1 MNYLKE
7 ILAFNNWI
15 EYNSQINK
23 SDICLWYALID
34 LANRFNWAEFTVPIS
49 RIILKSKLKR
59 DAIYRS
65 RNKLKQFG
73 ILDFKERSGNQCAI
87 YKMNSVA
94 SIYATQNAIQEVF
107 VSQYETQ
114 NATQSATQSATQNAT
129 QSATI
134 NKTKNQ
140 KLKTK
145 NKKEIKKKKFGEFK
159 NVLLTEDEFFRLE
172 AECGPMLSSVIEY
185 LSTYI
190 EMKGYKANSH
200 YLAIKKWVISAVK
213 EQQLKDERLK
223 QLEGGGSFDR
233 NRSYPPRKLC
243 TDYPE

>member
-94 SIYATQNAIQEVF
+94 SIYATQNAIQEVS
-107 VSQYETQ
+107 VSQYATQ
-114 NATQSATQSATQNAT
+114 NATQSAT

-159 NVLLTEDEFFRLE
+159 NVLLTEDEFFRLK

-190 EMKGYKANSH
+190 EMKGYKAKSH

-213 EQQLKDERLK
+213 EQRLKDEWLK

>member
-107 VSQYETQ
+107 VSQY
-114 NATQSATQSATQNAT
+114 ATQNAT

-159 NVLLTEDEFFRLE
+159 NVLLTEEEYFRLE

-190 EMKGYKANSH
+190 EMKGYKAKSH
-200 YLAIKKWVISAVK
+200 YLAIKKWVVSAVK
-213 EQQLKDERLK
+213 EQRLKDERLK

>member
-94 SIYATQNAIQEVF
+94 SIYTTQNAIQEVS
-107 VSQYETQ
+107 VSQY
-114 NATQSATQSATQNAT
+114 ATQNAT

-159 NVLLTEDEFFRLE
+159 NVLLTEEEYFRLE

-190 EMKGYKANSH
+190 EMKGYKAKSH

-213 EQQLKDERLK
+213 EQRLKNERLK

>member
-1 MNYLKE
+1 MNYLAE
-7 ILAFNNWI
+7 ILAFSNWI
-15 EYNSQINK
+15 RYNSGVSK
-23 SDICLWYALID
+23 SDICLWYGLMSI
-34 LANRFNWAEFTVPIS
+34 ANRFSWKEFNAPILMLLS
-49 RIILKSKLKR
+49 ETKLTKNEF
-59 DAIYRS
+59 YKS

-73 ILDFKERSGNQCAI
+73 LLEFKERGGSRATV
-87 YKMNSVA
+87 YKMNSIV
-94 SIYATQNAIQEVF
+94 SLYGTQMQ
-107 VSQYETQ
+107 TQ
-114 NATQSATQSATQNAT
+114 TQTQIVTQMQTQTQTQSVN
-129 QSATI
+129 I
-134 NKTKNQ
+134 HKTKNQ
-140 KLKTK
+140 KPETK
-145 NKKEIKKKKFGEFK
+145 NKKQKEIKKKKFGEFK

-190 EMKGYKANSH
+190 EMKGYKAKSH

>member
-94 SIYATQNAIQEVF
+94 SIYATQNVIQEVS
-107 VSQYETQ
+107 VSQY
-114 NATQSATQSATQNAT
+114 ATQNAT

-159 NVLLTEDEFFRLE
+159 NVLLTEEEYFRLE

-190 EMKGYKANSH
+190 EMKGYKAKSH
-200 YLAIKKWVISAVK
+200 YLAIKKWVVSAVK
-213 EQQLKDERLK
+213 EQRLKDERLK

>member
-94 SIYATQNAIQEVF
+94 SIYATQNAIQEVS
-107 VSQYETQ
+107 VSQY
-114 NATQSATQSATQNAT
+114 ATQNAT

-159 NVLLTEDEFFRLE
+159 NVLLTEEEYFRLE

-190 EMKGYKANSH
+190 EMKGYKAKSH
-200 YLAIKKWVISAVK
+200 YLAIKKWVVSAVK
-213 EQQLKDERLK
+213 EQRLKDERLK

>member
-94 SIYATQNAIQEVF
+94 SIYATQN
-107 VSQYETQ
+107 T
-114 NATQSATQSATQNAT
+114 TQSATQSATQNAT

-159 NVLLTEDEFFRLE
+159 NVLLTEEEYFRLE

-200 YLAIKKWVISAVK
+200 YLAIKKWVVSAVK
-213 EQQLKDERLK
+213 EQRLKDERLK

>member
-7 ILAFNNWI
+7 ILAFENWA

-23 SDICLWYALID
+23 SDICLWYTLMNI
-34 LANRFNWAEFTVPIS
+34 ANRFEWAEFTVPIS
-49 RIILKSKLKR
+49 KIILKSKLNKA
-59 DAIYRS
+59 AIYRS
-65 RNKLKQFG
+65 RNKLKQLG
-73 ILDFKERSGNQCAI
+73 IIDFKERSGNQCAI

-94 SIYATQNAIQEVF
+94 SIY
-107 VSQYETQ
+107 ETQ
-114 NATQSATQSATQNAT
+114 NETQSATQSATQNETQSET

-159 NVLLTEDEFFRLE
+159 NVLLTEDEYFRLE
-172 AECGPMLSSVIEY
+172 AECGPMLSSAIEY
-185 LSTYI
+185 LSSYI
-190 EMKGYKANSH
+190 EMKGYKAKSH

-213 EQQLKDERLK
+213 EQRLKDERLK
-223 QLEGGGSFDR
+223 MLQEGGGNFDW
-233 NRSYPPRKLC
+233 NRGSPPKKLC
-243 TDYPE
+243 TDYAE

>member
-94 SIYATQNAIQEVF
+94 SIYATQNA
-107 VSQYETQ
+107 
-114 NATQSATQSATQNAT
+114 TQSATQSATQNAT

-159 NVLLTEDEFFRLE
+159 NVLLTEEEYFRLE

-200 YLAIKKWVISAVK
+200 YLAIKKWVVSAVK
-213 EQQLKDERLK
+213 EQRLKDERLK

>member
-1 MNYLKE
+1 MNYLAE
-7 ILAFNNWI
+7 ILAFSNWI
-15 EYNSQINK
+15 RYNSGVSK
-23 SDICLWYALID
+23 SDICLWYGLMSI
-34 LANRFNWAEFTVPIS
+34 ANRFSWKEFNAPILMLLS
-49 RIILKSKLKR
+49 ETKLTKNEF
-59 DAIYRS
+59 YKS

-73 ILDFKERSGNQCAI
+73 LLEFKERGGSRATV
-87 YKMNSVA
+87 YKMNSIV
-94 SIYATQNAIQEVF
+94 SLYGTQMQTQMQTQSVTQMQTQTQTQNVNIH
-107 VSQYETQ
+107 
-114 NATQSATQSATQNAT
+114 
-129 QSATI
+129 
-134 NKTKNQ
+134 KTKNQ
-140 KLKTK
+140 KPETK
-145 NKKEIKKKKFGEFK
+145 NQKQKEIKKKKFGEFK

-190 EMKGYKANSH
+190 EMKGYKAKSH

-213 EQQLKDERLK
+213 EQRLKDERLK